1 MDYSFKRRVLILGAT
16 GMAGHVMYEY
26 LQRPEFDYE
35 VEGTARF
42 DHPHFRKFDALWD
55 VSKIDEFFRSISG
68 SFDAVINCIGCLVAD
83 SQAHPDTAL
92 RINAAL
98 PRRLE
103 QFFSGSP
110 TKIVHLST
118 DCVFDGLKG
127 CPYHVTD
134 LPTEMGPY
142 GFSKFLGEI
151 CNEKDWTIRTS
162 IIGPELAN
170 KPSSDGNSGLLN
182 WFLNQPEGSE
192 ILGYSQAHW
201 SGISTIELADIVAR
215 NLFEGYSGLH
225 QICRPFNISKY
236 ELLREANQVFCRN
249 LTIQP
254 SKLKRLD
261 KSLIPTQNS
270 PIIDDPYRSMFDEI
284 FDWMAERKDLYDYNL
299 DYTKVYSY
307 AGR

>member
-1 MDYSFKRRVLILGAT
+1 MGYSSKRRVLVLGAT
-16 GMAGHVMYEY
+16 GMAGHVMHDY
-26 LQRPEFDYE
+26 LQRPEFGYE

-42 DHPHFRKFDALWD
+42 DHPQFRKFDALWD
-55 VSKIDEFFRSISG
+55 VSKIDEFFSNIRG
-68 SFDAVINCIGCLVAD
+68 NFDAIINCIGCLVSD
-83 SQAHPDTAL
+83 SQAHPDVAL

-103 QFFSGSP
+103 QFFSNEI

-118 DCVFDGLKG
+118 DCVFDGRKG
-127 CPYHVTD
+127 TPYHAAD
-134 LPTEMGPY
+134 LPTETGSY

-170 KPSSDGNSGLLN
+170 KPSSSDNSGLLH

-192 ILGYSQAHW
+192 IKGYSQAYW
-201 SGISTIELADIVAR
+201 SGISTIELARIVAC

-225 QICRPFNISKY
+225 QICRPFNTSKY
-236 ELLREANQVFCRN
+236 ELLKEANQVFCRN

-254 SKLKRLD
+254 FKFKRVD
-261 KSLIPTQNS
+261 KSLVPTQDS
-270 PIIDDPYRSMFDEI
+270 PIIDNPYYSMFDEI

-299 DYTKVYSY
+299 DYTKAYSY